1 MIFLDTCFII
11 YELEEGKEKRLEEF
25 CRRDDIFVTSF
36 NIAELEHVSK
46 NIPAIEKPL
55 RRLLKSGA
63 IKIFEVPVMP
73 GEKEKEEIYA
83 NNADEKILKII
94 RDPSD
99 AVLIAAA
106 IKNKADV
113 ITRDKHHIFKVALEN
128 ELSNYDIAVYNDISL
143 LE

>member
-1 MIFLDTCFII
+1 MILLDTCFII
-11 YELEEGKEKRLEEF
+11 YELQEGEEKRFEEF
-25 CRRDDIFVTSF
+25 CRRDDVFVTSF

-63 IKIFEVPVMP
+63 IKILEISVSP
-73 GEKEKEEIYA
+73 GEQEVEEKFA
-83 NNADEKILKII
+83 NDADEKILRII
-94 RDPSD
+94 HDPSD

-113 ITRDKHHIFKVALEN
+113 ITRDKHHIFKTALEN
-128 ELSNYDIAVYNDISL
+128 ELNQYKIAVYNDVSSIN
-143 LE
+143 